1 MHTPQIFTDATGR
14 RRRWAVAIFIT
25 LLLAGIVCGSAFLF
39 SFLEVPIHAPMSG
52 LFGVHTVSQN
62 RPEVLI
68 SSHRAP
74 VNPALL
80 ERYRKEA
87 LLELERIDKTGAG
100 KVQSPAGVADKV
112 VIGFYA
118 EWQPAGISSL
128 RSNAD
133 KLTHLMP
140 EWLTLNAAGKA
151 LDHEA
156 YDSPE
161 ATQNLEVRQIAEKN
175 RLQVW
180 PILNNHDGGKFD
192 PTRVHLLLAQKPD
205 VQRKFAEAVRD
216 WLAQNHCDGLN
227 LDFEALLDAD
237 YPRLATFTK
246 LLGEVLHA
254 AHLSLSVDVEI
265 GQLKSKSLPAIVEA
279 CDLVIVMAYDEHSDT
294 DAPGPIASLD
304 WTSKV
309 LVDSIRSIPRS
320 KLVLGMGGFGYDWP
334 TGQKVGES
342 ITYQEA
348 MQLARDYGPQPNPAD
363 SIRFDADSLN
373 LRFEYYDE
381 LNAHHTVWFL
391 DAVSAFNQWSL
402 AQKANIRG
410 AALWML
416 GSEDPSLWSVFGKQ
430 TLFGPKHLGWLEKI
444 SFPYEVEF
452 NGEGEILS
460 IESEPN
466 VGQRNLTLDSTSGL
480 CVAEEYVQLPSCYI
494 IQRRG
499 YHPKMVALTF
509 DDGPSEEFT
518 PPILD
523 ALKTL
528 QVPATFFITGQNAAR
543 YPELIQ
549 RIWNEGHEL
558 GNHTFSHPNL
568 STASRER
575 EVIELNSTKRALQSI
590 LGRSTIWFRAPYIA
604 DAEPTRAEE
613 VIPLVAATQLGYAT
627 VGELIDPQDWAL
639 WRSDGAGNK
648 IRRTGEEMARSILE
662 QVETVKG
669 NTILLHDAGG
679 DRSATIDALHR
690 VVPELRN
697 RGYRFVLISD
707 LAGITREQAMP
718 ALTPQERI
726 INRINTIMFG
736 SIFSF
741 LKFLGMAFVG
751 AIGLGLARVVF
762 ITTLALVVHFR
773 RRRSTAPADFQPL
786 VSVIVPAYNECGVV
800 GRTIRSVLAN
810 DYANLEIIFVD
821 DGSRDGTADVVE
833 KEFAGHPKVRV
844 IRQENGGKASALN
857 NGISQST
864 GEIVVG
870 LDADTQFATDTISSM
885 VGHFADPRVGAV
897 AGNVKVGN
905 VINLLTRW
913 QTVEYITSQ
922 NIDRLAYSLLNA
934 VTVVPGAVGA
944 WRRRALEE
952 VGGYVTDT
960 LAEDMDL
967 TWRLRRKG
975 WKIETESR
983 ALAYTEAPATVG
995 AFFKQRFRW
1004 SYGTLQCLW
1013 KHRSALF
1020 RYGWFGWLGLPTMWL
1035 FQICFQ
1041 VLAPIVDLQIL
1052 YAVCAF
1058 ASSWIAQHFMASSD
1072 VSPEQLYPLLLQTL
1086 VFYAVFY
1093 VFELTGAAVAIWIER
1108 ERWSLLRGLFLQ
1120 RFFYRQLMYA
1130 VLWKSVIKAVMGSRM
1145 AWGKLKREGT
1155 VLMQPKPGV

>member
-1 MHTPQIFTDATGR
+1 MHTPQIFTDATGH
-14 RRRWAVAIFIT
+14 RRRWVVAIFVT
-25 LLLAGIVCGSAFLF
+25 LLLAAIVCGSAFLF
-39 SFLEVPIHAPMSG
+39 SFLEVPIHAPVAG
-52 LFGVHTVSQN
+52 LFGAHSAAQN
-62 RPEVLI
+62 RSEVLI
-68 SSHRAP
+68 SSHRVP
-74 VNPALL
+74 VSPALL
-80 ERYRKEA
+80 DRYRKEA
-87 LLELERIDKTGAG
+87 LLALDEFDKASATKGQPPTAG
-100 KVQSPAGVADKV
+100 TDKV

-118 EWQPAGISSL
+118 DWQTSGLSSL

-140 EWLTLNAAGKA
+140 EWLTLDASGTH
-151 LDHEA
+151 LEHDS

-161 ATQNLEVRQIAEKN
+161 ATQNQEVLQIVAKN
-175 RLQVW
+175 GLQVW
-180 PILNNHDGGKFD
+180 PILNNHDGAKFD
-192 PTRVHLLLAQKPD
+192 PDRVHRLLAQKPEL
-205 VQRKFAEAVRD
+205 QRQFAESLRD
-216 WLAQNHCDGLN
+216 WLSQTHCQGVN
-227 LDFEALLDAD
+227 LDFEALLPTD
-237 YPRLATFTK
+237 YPRLAAFTK
-246 LLGEVLHA
+246 LLAEVLHG
-254 AHLSLSVDVEI
+254 AHLSLSIDLEVE
-265 GQLKSKSLPAIVEA
+265 QLKSKWLPVVIEA
-279 CDLVIVMAYDEHSDT
+279 CDLIIVMAYDEHSDS
-294 DAPGPIASLD
+294 DSPGPIASLD

-309 LVDSIRSIPRS
+309 LVDSIKAIPRS
-320 KLVLGMGGFGYDWP
+320 KLVLGVGGFGYDWES
-334 TGQKVGES
+334 GQKAGRS

-348 MQLARDYGPQPNPAD
+348 MQLARDYGPQPNPAEA
-363 SIRFDADSLN
+363 IRFDADTLN

-381 LNAHHTVWFL
+381 QNVNHKVWFL
-391 DAVSAFNQWSL
+391 DAVTAFNQWSL
-402 AQKANIRG
+402 AQRANIRG

-416 GSEDPSLWSVFGKQ
+416 GSEDPSLWTVVGRQ
-430 TLFGPKHLGWLEKI
+430 ALFAPKHLGSLEKI

-452 NGEGEILS
+452 TGEGEILS
-460 IESEPN
+460 VHSKPR
-466 VGQRNLTLDSTSGL
+466 VGQRKLMLHPESGL
-480 CVAEEYVQLPSCYI
+480 CIAAEYTALPSCYV

-499 YHPKMVALTF
+499 YHPKLVALTF
-509 DDGPSEEFT
+509 DDGPSAEFT
-518 PPILD
+518 PAVLE
-523 ALKTL
+523 ALKNL
-528 QVPATFFITGQNAAR
+528 HVPATFFVIGQNAAR
-543 YPELIQ
+543 YPALVQ
-549 RIWNEGHEL
+549 QMWNEGHEL

-568 STASRER
+568 GTASRER
-575 EVIELNSTKRALQSI
+575 EIIELTSTKRALQSI
-590 LGRSTIWFRAPYIA
+590 LGRSTIWFRAPYLA
-604 DAEPTRAEE
+604 DAEPTSSEE
-613 VIPLVAATQLGYAT
+613 VHPLIAATELGYAT

-639 WRSDGAGNK
+639 WRTDGAGNK
-648 IRRTGEEMARSILE
+648 VLRTGEEMARSVLD
-662 QVETVKG
+662 QVGTVKG

-690 VVPELRN
+690 MVPELRN
-697 RGYRFVLISD
+697 RGYRFVLISE

-718 ALTPQERI
+718 VLTGHEQV
-726 INRINTIMFG
+726 INRINAIVFG
-736 SIFSF
+736 AIYSF
-741 LKFLGMAFVG
+741 LKFLGFAFVA
-751 AIGLGLARVVF
+751 AIGLGIARVIF
-762 ITTLALVVHFR
+762 ITTLALLVHFR
-773 RRRSTAPADFQPL
+773 ARHAAPNPDFQPL

-800 GRTIRSVLAN
+800 ARTIRSVLAN
-810 DYANLEIIFVD
+810 DYPNLEILFVD
-821 DGSRDGTADVVE
+821 DGSLDGTADVVE

-844 IRQENGGKASALN
+844 IRQANGGKASALN
-857 NGISQST
+857 NGIGQST

-885 VGHFADPRVGAV
+885 VGHFENPRVGAV

-922 NIDRLAYSLLNA
+922 NVDRLAYSLLNA

-944 WRRRALEE
+944 WRRRALDD

-967 TWRLRRKG
+967 TWRLRRKL

-1035 FQICFQ
+1035 FQVCFQ

-1058 ASSWIAQHFMASSD
+1058 VSSWIAQHFMAAND
-1072 VSPEQLYPLLLQTL
+1072 VSSGQLFPLLLQTL
-1086 VFYAVFY
+1086 VFYAIFY
-1093 VFELTGAAVAIWIER
+1093 VFELAGAAVAIWIEG

-1130 VLWKSVIKAVMGSRM
+1130 VLWKAVIKAVIGSRM

-1155 VLMQPKPGV
+1155 VLMQPKPEV